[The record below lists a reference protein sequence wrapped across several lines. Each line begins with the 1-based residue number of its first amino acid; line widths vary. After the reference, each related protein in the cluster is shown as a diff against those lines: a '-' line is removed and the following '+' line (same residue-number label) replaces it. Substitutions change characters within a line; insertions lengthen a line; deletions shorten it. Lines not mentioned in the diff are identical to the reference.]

1 MGDVV
6 PLLSWIAD
14 LLRAER
20 VPYTCFRHIPAYT
33 AQEEAAV
40 SHIPQRCW
48 AKVVIC
54 MADDQPVQAVLPAH
68 QMVDLEQLRLLANAV
83 ELRLAREEEIATL
96 YPECEVGAMP
106 PFGAAYGHRG
116 FVERCLV
123 GEPEMVFNAGTHTE
137 GICMHYGDFS
147 QLAKPIVGAFGRPPV
162 RRQTAATDTRR
173 RRSSSRV
180 LTPAAW
186 RGVMKSRPPFPGIR
200 VTANGNQLVSYHTET
215 RIADAGVFYPIT
227 PSTEGGE
234 LFQQAFAEGK
244 LNVFGG
250 NTIAVE
256 AEGEHAAQGGAI
268 AHSVCGKRVVN
279 YTSGQG
285 VVYGVEQYYHAPGK
299 CSTMVLEVA
308 ARALTKHAL
317 NVHCGHDDVYG
328 ALDTG
333 WIIVFGKDAQQA
345 ADQALI
351 LRRVT
356 ELSLT
361 PGMNVMDG
369 FLTSHL
375 ERTFYKHESELIR
388 QFLGA
393 PGDIIDCPTESQR
406 VLFGP
411 KRRRVPKMI
420 DLANPVLLGP
430 VQNQEH
436 YMQGV
441 VARRDNFTEPILKF
455 LEAAYEDFAKLTGR
469 DYGLISQYKTGDAD
483 TVFVSLGSA
492 AENIEAGVDYLREHR
507 NAKVGSIHVN
517 VFRPFPDAA
526 IVKALAGKKH
536 VIILER
542 TDEAMAGDN
551 PMGRDI
557 RTALHK
563 ALQREAGLPAIT
575 ADRMPRLFA
584 GVYGLGSRDFRP
596 EHTIGAYEYATGT
609 RARKDGKRA
618 SDGASFIVLGVD
630 HPYDVKS
637 DETPS
642 LLPEGA
648 IAVRFHSIGG
658 WGAITTGKNLGAIIG
673 DFNDF
678 LYERDKVVD
687 EFGNPKE
694 IIHVS
699 ANPKY
704 GSEKKGAPTSYF
716 MVAAPERI
724 RVNCDLRHVT
734 VVLCCDPKAFTHTN
748 PLDGMAEGGCLVW
761 ESEEEGEQ
769 AWERLPMW
777 ARKQILDK
785 KIRVFTLPGFQIA
798 RKATDRGDLQLRM
811 QGNAFLGAFFA
822 VSPLLQEFRISQ
834 EQFREVVHK
843 QYVKKF
849 GRLGE
854 GVVKSNMEVMTQG
867 FDLVREIRI
876 GELNAAD
883 RSTLRGQAL
892 LPVVH
897 GNGDGCGSGCRS
909 HPVPEGQSERTPLT
923 QLASFDALFRAG
935 LGYNQPASPLA
946 SVGVMAA
953 GSGDTASKY
962 VARRETPLYIAEN
975 CTQCMECIA
984 VCPDTAL
991 PNCSQDLETILRTAV
1006 THYVTDPGERQK
1018 MLRLMPEIEKRTRD
1032 MMRAGLAKDPPPLQR
1047 IIQKVT
1053 NEVNGFSPE
1062 AKRQFFDV
1070 IDKVPM
1076 AYEKANA
1083 IFATPEKKTPGGG
1096 GVFSIFVSDLCKG
1109 CAACVTACGDHQALK
1124 MVQET
1129 EDVNAEH
1136 ETGTAFLDLLPDTP
1150 QKYLGLYNDARP
1162 QDSKTATL
1170 RNMLMVRRNYDALV
1184 SGDGACAGCGEK
1196 SILRAIAAV
1205 TEAYMRPLYH
1215 AKSDRLRAKAEQLEE
1230 VGVLKLA
1237 CLRERSQEEYDLL
1250 RQAVAHLLM
1259 GLGGEDEKD
1268 TKARIAAHGSIS
1280 DHDLVNAL
1288 TTVMRQEAF
1297 NHKNLQPVDGRLANG
1312 MSVMAMAAHT
1322 GCNTVYGST
1331 PPNNPHPY
1339 PWMNSLFQDGI
1350 TVGWLLGESFIVDHG
1365 RRSVV
1370 PERLADALLSRDA
1383 DVITPREY
1391 YEYVHFSDAVMTD
1404 QEILELPKAWVV
1416 GGDGGMGYIGYQNTS
1431 KVVLQN
1437 RPNVKALM
1445 LDTQVYSNTG
1455 GQNSDSTPMLGGND
1469 MNVFGAATQGKNT
1482 EKKTVAETF
1491 LAGHGSPFVAQVSIA
1506 NAPKLY
1512 RAILDGLE
1520 YRGTMFM
1527 QCFTTCQ
1534 PEHGVADDVALDQA
1548 QRVRDSRGAPEF
1560 VFNPRLGET
1569 YQEALDIKGNPSID
1583 MDWYETKFK
1592 GTNEAYRYTVA
1603 HWCATEARFRNHLKK
1618 IKQDDAA
1625 MLIPLENMLVRI
1637 TQQDVVYRR
1646 YLVPSHRSYVPDFG
1660 VYIRV
1665 QGTNGVSEYRSLSR
1679 QLVLFCVE
1687 RRKAWRMLQSKAGI
1701 ENREYKAQRSIL
1713 ADVDAGRI
1721 SREELFAR
1729 AEELIRERVKGG
1741 TSSPASA
1748 GHGPRPATTAS
1759 GAAAG
1764 VHPTG
1769 QSASQPTS

>member
-1 MGDVV
+1 MN
-6 PLLSWIAD
+6 
-14 LLRAER
+14 
-20 VPYTCFRHIPAYT
+20 FRP
-33 AQEEAAV
+33 
-40 SHIPQRCW
+40 R
-48 AKVVIC
+48 
-54 MADDQPVQAVLPAH
+54 
-68 QMVDLEQLRLLANAV
+68 
-83 ELRLAREEEIATL
+83 
-96 YPECEVGAMP
+96 YPG
-106 PFGAAYGHRG
+106 
-116 FVERCLV
+116 
-123 GEPEMVFNAGTHTE
+123 
-137 GICMHYGDFS
+137 
-147 QLAKPIVGAFGRPPV
+147 V
-162 RRQTAATDTRR
+162 R
-173 RRSSSRV
+173 
-180 LTPAAW
+180 
-186 RGVMKSRPPFPGIR
+186 I
-200 VTANGNQLVSYHTET
+200 TANGNQLVSYHTET

-234 LFQQAFAEGK
+234 LYQQAFAEGK
-244 LNVFGG
+244 LNAFGR
-250 NTIAVE
+250 NTIAIE

-333 WIIVFGKDAQQA
+333 WIILFGKDAQQA

-375 ERTFYKHESELIR
+375 ERTFYKHESALIR
-388 QFLGA
+388 EYLGA
-393 PGDIIDCPTESQR
+393 PEDIIDCPTESQR

-411 KRRRVPKMI
+411 RRRRVPKMI
-420 DLANPVLLGP
+420 DLTNPVLLGP

-441 VARRDNFTEPILKF
+441 VARRNNFTEPILEF
-455 LEAAYEDFAKLTGR
+455 LEAAYKDFGELTGR
-469 DYGLISQYKTGDAD
+469 HYGLVTEYKTDDAD

-492 AENIEAGVDYLREHR
+492 AENIEAAVDYLRER
-507 NAKVGSIHVN
+507 RGATVGSIHLN
-517 VFRPFPDAA
+517 VFRPFPEAA
-526 IVKALAGKKH
+526 VVKALTGKKN

-542 TDEAMAGDN
+542 TDEPMAGDN

-557 RTALHK
+557 RTALNK
-563 ALQREAGLPAIT
+563 AMQGDAGLPAMT
-575 ADRMPRLFA
+575 ADHMPRLFG

-596 EHTIGAYEYATGT
+596 EHTIGAYEFAIGQ

-618 SDGASFIVLGVD
+618 SDGISFIVLGVD
-630 HPYDVKS
+630 HPYEVKA

-642 LLPEGA
+642 LLPDKA
-648 IAVRFHSIGG
+648 IAVRFHSVGG

-673 DFNDF
+673 DLNDL

-716 MVAAPERI
+716 MIAAPERI
-724 RVNCDLRHVT
+724 RVNCDLRHVN

-748 PLDGMAEGGCLVW
+748 PLDGMSEGGCLVW
-761 ESEEEGEQ
+761 ESDEEGEA
-769 AWERLPMW
+769 AWERLPLW
-777 ARKQILDK
+777 ARRLIIDK
-785 KIRVFTLPGFQIA
+785 NIRVFTLPGFKIA
-798 RKATDRGDLQLRM
+798 REATDRGDLQLRM
-811 QGNAFLGAFFA
+811 QGNAFLGAFFS
-822 VSPLLQEFRISQ
+822 VSPMLQDFGITP
-834 EQFREVVHK
+834 EQFRDAVHK

-849 GRLGE
+849 GKLGE
-854 GVVKSNMEVMTQG
+854 GVVTSNMEVMTKG
-867 FDLVREIRI
+867 FELVREIKV
-876 GELNAAD
+876 GELEAAD
-883 RSTLRGQAL
+883 RSTLRGKAL
-892 LPVVH
+892 LPMAIPESIAASE
-897 GNGDGCGSGCRS
+897 GCGTGCRTI
-909 HPVPEGQSERTPLT
+909 PLPQGQEQRPPLT
-923 QLASFDALFRAG
+923 RVAEFDAMFRAK
-935 LGYNQPASPLA
+935 LGYNQPANAYA
-946 SVGVMAA
+946 SLGIMAA

-962 VARRETPLYIAEN
+962 VARRETPLYIPEN

-991 PNCSQDLETILRTAV
+991 PNCSQDLDTILYAAV
-1006 THYVTDPGERQK
+1006 SNYVSDGSERQK
-1018 MLRLMPEIEKRTRD
+1018 MLTLLPEITRQTRER
-1032 MMRAGLAKDPPPLQR
+1032 MREAVAKNDKTPAQQF
-1047 IIQKVT
+1047 IKDVT
-1053 NEVNGFSPE
+1053 HAVNGFSPT
-1062 AKRQFFDV
+1062 AKEEFFSV

-1076 AYEKANA
+1076 AFHKANA
-1083 IFATPEKKTPGGG
+1083 IFATPEKKSPGSGG
-1096 GVFSIFVSDLCKG
+1096 IFSIFVSDLCKG
-1109 CAACVTACGDHQALK
+1109 CAACVTACGEHQALR

-1129 EDVNAEH
+1129 EEVNAEH
-1136 ETGTAFLDLLPDTP
+1136 ESGTAFLNLLPDTS
-1150 QKYLGLYNDARP
+1150 QKYLGLYNDTRP

-1170 RNMLMVRRNYDALV
+1170 RNMLMVRKNYDALV

-1196 SILRAIAAV
+1196 SILRAVAAV

-1215 AKSDRLRAKAEQLEE
+1215 AKADRFRRKADELDKAGEQ
-1230 VGVLKLA
+1230 KLA
-1237 CLRERSQEEYDLL
+1237 ELKARSQQEYELY

-1259 GLGGEDEKD
+1259 GLGGEDDKD
-1268 TKARIAAHGSIS
+1268 TKGRMAAHGPIS
-1280 DHDLVNAL
+1280 DTDIIGAITAVLRH
-1288 TTVMRQEAF
+1288 EAF
-1297 NHKNLQPVDGRLANG
+1297 IHKNMQPVDGRAANG

-1365 RRSVV
+1365 RRSVI
-1370 PERLADALLSRDA
+1370 PERLTDALMQREN
-1383 DVITPREY
+1383 DVINPREF
-1391 YEYVHFSDAVMTD
+1391 YEYVHFTDATMTD
-1404 QEILELPKAWVV
+1404 QEILELPKVWVV
-1416 GGDGGMGYIGYQNTS
+1416 GGDGGMGDIGYQNMS
-1431 KVVLQN
+1431 KVMLQN
-1437 RPNVKALM
+1437 RPNVKAVM

-1469 MNVFGAATQGKNT
+1469 MNVFGAATQGKNV

-1512 RAILDGLE
+1512 RAILDGIE
-1520 YRGTMFM
+1520 YRGTAFL

-1534 PEHGVADDVALDQA
+1534 PEHGVPDDMALTQA

-1569 YQEALDIKGNPSID
+1569 YQEALDVKGNPSLD
-1583 MDWYETKFK
+1583 MDWFETRFK
-1592 GTNEAYRYTVA
+1592 GTNAPYRYTVA

-1618 IKQDDAA
+1618 VKQDDLAR
-1625 MLIPLENMLVRI
+1625 LIPLENMLARI

-1646 YLVPSHRSYVPDFG
+1646 YLVSSHRSYVPDFG
-1660 VYIRV
+1660 VYITI
-1665 QGTNGVSEYRSLSR
+1665 QGANGDLEFRSLSR

-1701 ENREYKAQRSIL
+1701 ENREYKAQRSLL
-1713 ADVDAGRI
+1713 ADVDSGKI
-1721 SREELFAR
+1721 SKEDFLAHADLMLKERLQAAAAHR
-1729 AEELIRERVKGG
+1729 PAEPKAVAPPTAASK
-1741 TSSPASA
+1741 SSPAVVA
-1748 GHGPRPATTAS
+1748 H
-1759 GAAAG
+1759 
-1764 VHPTG
+1764 
-1769 QSASQPTS
+1769 